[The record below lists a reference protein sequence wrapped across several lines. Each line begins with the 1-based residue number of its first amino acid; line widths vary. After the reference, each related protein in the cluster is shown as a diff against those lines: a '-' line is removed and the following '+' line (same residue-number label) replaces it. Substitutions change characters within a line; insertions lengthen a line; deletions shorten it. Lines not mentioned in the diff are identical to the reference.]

1 MELVS
6 LENLEE
12 KKRGGGSYLGYID
25 TKRYRG
31 MRKKDRKIR
40 GRGGEEE
47 GEEGE
52 PCQPLK
58 DIPRDP

>member
-40 GRGGEEE
+40 EEE
-47 GEEGE
+47 GKRRGRRGS
-52 PCQPLK
+52 PASP
-58 DIPRDP
+58 

>member
-1 MELVS
+1 
-6 LENLEE
+6 
-12 KKRGGGSYLGYID
+12 LGYID

>member
-12 KKRGGGSYLGYID
+12 KKKEKNGGGSYLGYID

-40 GRGGEEE
+40 EEE
-47 GEEGE
+47 GKRWGRRGS
-52 PCQPLK
+52 PASP
-58 DIPRDP
+58 